1 MCQLLSESTLTSFP
15 SLKTRTK
22 GDKLVNNVILIFHII
37 QGSQAG
43 WDKIPNLSAFFGGS
57 PNDKYNIM
65 MQMFLAKANDDDFYD
80 ANDDSF
86 ENDENDDRNNDN
98 DNAGVFLAEL
108 VVLAKLIMRMK
119 IAMMTMVIMM
129 NMMTF
134 MMISTTLY
142 SRCVPG
148 TARCSGEAE
157 CTDASDEFEYVKDE
171 RIMMMMKLGADLF

>member
-1 MCQLLSESTLTSFP
+1 M
-15 SLKTRTK
+15 
-22 GDKLVNNVILIFHII
+22 N
-37 QGSQAG
+37 
-43 WDKIPNLSAFFGGS
+43 
-57 PNDKYNIM
+57 
-65 MQMFLAKANDDDFYD
+65 D

-86 ENDENDDRNNDN
+86 ENDDNDDRNDDN
-98 DNAGVFLAEL
+98 DNAGVFLAQL
-108 VVLAKLIMRMK
+108 VVLAKLIMMMT
-119 IAMMTMVIMM
+119 IAMMTMVIVMM